1 MNKLISTKDRVF
13 ISLVGPSGSGKSRL
27 IFDWLKI
34 GTFQPEFDKIYYF
47 YQHYQPLYGLM
58 KEKIKNIEFIN
69 GVDFQFIEQLPNNGK
84 NYLLIFD
91 DSCEE
96 IFNSKE
102 FVKVATAGRH
112 RGLNTIYIK
121 HNLFHKSKL
130 GRDVELQNT
139 HIVLFKSPRDVLQIN
154 TLGTQLGLGSQLKE
168 WYQDAT
174 SVPYGHLLIDL
185 SPKTVDS
192 LRYCTNSG
200 SAPTKF
206 YLPKHSQKITF
217 LDDEHTISLYAKH
230 VPKLDS
236 KMQKV
241 VFTSLPERLYRVH
254 QRMHRKHVTRT
265 TRRSKEN
272 RRTKISKRNKKLA
285 RKRTPLHERRKILSS
300 TKGLNLIATI
310 TKSVIVRLS

>member
-69 GVDFQFIEQLPNNGK
+69 GIDFQFIEQLPNNGK

-206 YLPKHSQKITF
+206 YLPKHSQNITF